1 MEALLFSSSPSKPF
15 VQMFAGLGN
24 AVEKKHD
31 IVANATKKT
40 GSSVPF
46 EKGDLCHE
54 RDGVGSMLLFIS
66 GKIEVNVQV
75 AALMCRKNHVVSID
89 EPTLT
94 CDCFG
99 F

>member
-24 AVEKKHD
+24 AVEKKHA
-31 IVANATKKT
+31 IVANATQKT

-54 RDGVGSMLLFIS
+54 RD
-66 GKIEVNVQV
+66 
-75 AALMCRKNHVVSID
+75 
-89 EPTLT
+89 
-94 CDCFG
+94 
-99 F
+99 

>member
-24 AVEKKHD
+24 AVEKKDD
-31 IVANATKKT
+31 IVANATQKT

-54 RDGVGSMLLFIS
+54 RDGVGRARCYALLVRSRSMFRLLRCL
-66 GKIEVNVQV
+66 V
-75 AALMCRKNHVVSID
+75 ALNLA
-89 EPTLT
+89 
-94 CDCFG
+94 F
-99 F
+99 